1 MYLDK
6 IGISLKEK
14 RLERGYSLQQM
25 HEKTKLSIS
34 QLEAIERGDIA
45 FFRDDLS
52 YLSYFVRYYA
62 NALDMNYDDLRSE
75 LDHTISEYTTSIS
88 LSQIKKQESLSSN
101 IKNKSEH
108 RGQYRSTIVK
118 SKKKK
123 IVDLRTFA
131 LIALAVAILFS
142 LGFVLVK
149 YIPTWLEQ
157 DPIDR
162 PVITLPGEDVDEN
175 DEDKEEPKPEVV
187 PSTLEIVATDPN
199 NYEIRGL
206 KEGDEAS
213 LKVLFT
219 NASWTRFRIDNINLT
234 DPKEST
240 YQPGSEA
247 VVKTI
252 VKDQQVVSI
261 HFGRLQGNTLEI
273 NGTPIVLDETVAQEI
288 VSTLTFKFVIGG

>member
-6 IGISLKEK
+6 IGISLKER
-14 RLERGYSLQQM
+14 RLELGYSLDQM
-25 HEKTKLSIS
+25 HDKTKLSIA

-62 NALDMNYDDLRSE
+62 NALDLNYDDLRSE
-75 LDHTISEYTTSIS
+75 LDNTISEFTESIS
-88 LSQIKKQESLSSN
+88 LSQIKRQESLSTN
-101 IKNKSEH
+101 IKSKSEH
-108 RGQYRSTIVK
+108 KGQYRSTIVK

-123 IVDLRTFA
+123 IIDLRTFA
-131 LIALAVAILFS
+131 LIGLAVAILFS

-149 YIPTWLEQ
+149 YIPVWLNQ

-162 PVITLPGEDVDEN
+162 PQIVIPGEEN
-175 DEDKEEPKPEVV
+175 GEEEETPDPIPEEA
-187 PSTLEIVATDPN
+187 PSTLEIVAIDPN
-199 NYEIRGL
+199 NYEIKGL
-206 KEGDEAS
+206 KEGEEAS
-213 LKVLFT
+213 LKILFT
-219 NASWTRFRIDNINLT
+219 EPSWTQFRLDNVKLSE
-234 DPKEST
+234 PKEAT

-247 VVKTI
+247 IVKTVVKN
-252 VKDQQVVSI
+252 QQVISI

-273 NGTPIVLDETVAQEI
+273 NGTPIVLDETIANTI